1 MFDCIHWSLRNIT
14 AILNIEF
21 LQWFKHWYIE
31 QILLKFFHSNAT
43 SSIDDKLTHVG
54 NGIVPIANKPSPAL
68 TLNKLYEVTSCYSG
82 RKVTVNVTP
91 GTSKLIIPF
100 WLYPSNSG
108 FMNLRYATLVITEY
122 TVLRFI
128 YRWLSARLQY
138 LQCVSNGDTAVLYL
152 AIDLRMEIFV
162 HVSFLWTVVIM
173 FYLCWPDGAIL
184 NDWRDHDN
192 SPQRQ
197 SYNLNIESP
206 HTHKDLA
213 RSR

>member
-1 MFDCIHWSLRNIT
+1 MFDCIHWSLRKIT
-14 AILNIEF
+14 VILNINF
-21 LQWFKHWYIE
+21 HNGFKHWYIE
-31 QILLKFFHSNAT
+31 QILLNFFYFNVT
-43 SSIDDKLTHVG
+43 GSIDDKLTHVG

-68 TLNKLYEVTSCYSG
+68 TLNKLYEAISCYLG
-82 RKVTVNVTP
+82 WKITVNVTP

-100 WLYPSNSG
+100 CVYPSNSG
-108 FMNLRYATLVITEY
+108 FMNLRYTNLVITEY

-152 AIDLRMEIFV
+152 AIDLRLEIFV
-162 HVSFLWTVVIM
+162 HVSFLWTVV
-173 FYLCWPDGAIL
+173 FNLCWPDGAIL

-197 SYNLNIESP
+197 SYNTNIESP
-206 HTHKDLA
+206 HSHKDLA